1 MHSAPLNFIV
11 RNREAATVHEQ
22 YLRRQ
27 VLFCRLRRPRIA
39 SLSAANFQ
47 PNNEDV
53 SQNFLIGVRF
63 VRDRARTAKTIRVRG
78 KIATGVARKQNMSR
92 AESKRA
98 NASRCGRISIRDC
111 ANHFHHSSS
120 REDSLSLHG
129 PIGFSADVWKYSVF
143 LDQD

>member
-1 MHSAPLNFIV
+1 MHSASLNFIV
-11 RNREAATVHEQ
+11 RNREAATAHEQ

-63 VRDRARTAKTIRVRG
+63 VRDRARTAKTIRGRG
-78 KIATGVARKQNMSR
+78 KIATGAVRKQNVSR

-98 NASRCGRISIRDC
+98 SAPRRGRISICDRG
-111 ANHFHHSSS
+111 NHSH
-120 REDSLSLHG
+120 
-129 PIGFSADVWKYSVF
+129 PA
-143 LDQD
+143 